1 MLSLKDINWNQ
12 LYYFYEVG
20 KRNSLKEAAKFLG
33 LSSATVSEHIKKLES
48 SFNLTLFNRN
58 KRQLILTEDGE
69 MLFNY
74 AKEMY
79 ETGMR
84 LIDNLSHQNPMGG
97 YSVKIGVQDSL
108 SDLKG
113 LQFISEYSDL
123 YAPFGVVNTSRE
135 LHGSNLMKDLIEG
148 KFDWILTTQKSN
160 IKDVI
165 YKQIGIYHIEFAVSQ
180 ATYDQIEDLTELFK
194 TLPLAMSSWDKDTKE
209 LITNHLLENHITA
222 SEIIESDHFEY
233 CLMLVSRGRC
243 ILPLDKSIHKET
255 GWIEDLKFIEFG
267 NGLEIPIYCAW
278 REETSNMV
286 AIQKLRQLVELTD
299 KPVNYDDPELLI
311 RLAQE
316 DDKS

>member
-12 LYYFYEVG
+12 LYYFYEIG
-20 KRNSLKEAAKFLG
+20 KRNSLKDAAKFLG

-48 SFNLTLFNRN
+48 SFNLVLFNRD
-58 KRQLILTEDGE
+58 KRRLTLTVDGE

-74 AKEMY
+74 AKEVF
-79 ETGMR
+79 EIGMR
-84 LIDNLSHQNPMGG
+84 IIDNLSHQNPMGG
-97 YSVKIGVQDSL
+97 YPVKIGVQDSL

-135 LHGSNLMKDLIEG
+135 LHGNNLIKDLVEG
-148 KFDWILTTQKSN
+148 KFDWILTTQKAN

-165 YKQIGIYHIEFAVSQ
+165 YKKIGVYQIEFAVSQ
-180 ATYDQIEDLTELFK
+180 ATYDQIENVEELFN
-194 TLPLAMSSWDKDTKE
+194 TLPLAISSWDKENKE
-209 LITNHLLENHITA
+209 LITNHLLEHHINTN
-222 SEIIESDHFEY
+222 EIIESDHFEY

-255 GWIEDLKFIEFG
+255 GWIENLKFFKFG

-278 REETSNMV
+278 REDTSNMV
-286 AIQKLRQLVELTD
+286 AIQKLKHLVELTD

-311 RLAQE
+311 RLAQN
-316 DDKS
+316 D

>member
-1 MLSLKDINWNQ
+1 MFNLKDINWNQ

-48 SFNLTLFNRN
+48 SFNLTLFNRH
-58 KRQLILTEDGE
+58 KRQLNLTADGE

-74 AKEMY
+74 AKDIFEI
-79 ETGMR
+79 GMR
-84 LIDNLSHQNPMGG
+84 LIDNLSHQNPLGG
-97 YSVKIGVQDSL
+97 YPVKIGVQDSL

-123 YAPFGVVNTSRE
+123 YAPYGIVNTSRE
-135 LHGSNLMKDLIEG
+135 LHGNNLVKDLVEG
-148 KFDWILTTQKSN
+148 KFDWILTTQKN
-160 IKDVI
+160 NVKDVTYRKI
-165 YKQIGIYHIEFAVSQ
+165 GVYKIEFAVSQ
-180 ATYDQIEDLTELFK
+180 ATYDQIDNKEELFS
-194 TLPLAMSSWDKDTKE
+194 TLPLAISSWDKDNKE

-222 SEIIESDHFEY
+222 NEIIESDHFEF

-255 GWIEDLKFIEFG
+255 GWIENLKFIKFG
-267 NGLEIPIYCAW
+267 DGLEIPIYCAW
-278 REETSNMV
+278 REDTRNMV
-286 AIQKLRQLVELTD
+286 AIQKLQQLVELTD

-316 DDKS
+316 